1 VYVCVCGQA
10 FAVYIYVV
18 GTAFVIYWEINS
30 YCTARHEPQAE
41 QASLDGGSVTRVHF
55 QLGNGTAGDGV
66 GSHSNPALTDH
77 DTEEDVSSC
86 FLTTHIAIY
95 QLSCANMSML

>member
-1 VYVCVCGQA
+1 MCVCGQA

-55 QLGNGTAGDGV
+55 QLGNSTVGNGTAG
-66 GSHSNPALTDH
+66 
-77 DTEEDVSSC
+77 
-86 FLTTHIAIY
+86 
-95 QLSCANMSML
+95 